1 MSDNAQQLEIVKRR
15 QRLELLRR
23 RKQLREENGLAFY
36 TPHPKQDTFHRAAK
50 YKRRYLRTG
59 NRFGK
64 SDCGAAEDCAYALGE
79 RPWYSK
85 DDPARYAGIPKH
97 STKGC
102 IIVQDW
108 DKAHEI
114 FTNTEPG
121 KSRGKLFHFL
131 PKDAIVSC
139 KKGRSGTGIAEIV
152 IRSVHGG
159 HSTIHLETVR
169 SFMQNKMGL
178 ESSNWDWIHVDEP
191 CPREMWVAV
200 SRGLVDRAGSAWFT
214 CTPITEAWIN
224 DYFIPRSLT
233 RSTFDEG
240 YKNVET
246 ENLTKYVLT
255 GSSYDNPH
263 ISKEALQAFEA
274 DISADERECRIS
286 GIPAALAGVV
296 YKEFSQDIHVYRDC
310 PKGWED
316 VITPPRNYTIRVFI
330 DPHPKTP
337 HAVSFFAT
345 SPEGY
350 TFQYQELFRPGL
362 ISDICEHIKAVVD
375 GYVVEDFICDPIA
388 WNENPIDGTCMA
400 DVFYEQG
407 LNIVPAVKDLA
418 YGIQATRKKLRDRDE
433 ADRPTFYVHEGC
445 DTFLFEIDRYVWKPN
460 TEKPVDK
467 DDHMMEN
474 LYRAVLSGMKYVEP
488 GGYKLTVNPINL
500 SSTKNILS
508 GSLGLPT
515 MGTPS
520 LPKQQTSN
528 RYRV

>member
-1 MSDNAQQLEIVKRR
+1 MTELSPELQVLQRR
-15 QRLELLRR
+15 QKLALLQERKRL
-23 RKQLREENGLAFY
+23 KEENGLAFY
-36 TPHPKQDTFHRAAK
+36 SPHPKQDLFHRAAK

-79 RPWYSK
+79 RPWYDK
-85 DDPARYAGIPKH
+85 NDPARTLGIPRH

-131 PKDAIVSC
+131 PKDSIVSC

-152 IRSVHGG
+152 VRSIHGG

-178 ESSNWDWIHVDEP
+178 ESSNWDWIHIDEP

-233 RSTFDEG
+233 RGTFNDGYVNEDEDA
-240 YKNVET
+240 
-246 ENLTKYVLT
+246 LQKYVLT

-263 ISKEALQAFEA
+263 ISKEALKAFEA
-274 DISADERECRIS
+274 DISEEERDSRIS
-286 GIPAALAGVV
+286 GIPAALSGLV
-296 YKEFSQDIHVYRDC
+296 YKEFSQDIHVYRDT
-310 PKGWED
+310 PHGWHD
-316 VITPPRNYTIRVFI
+316 PVTPPKNYTIRVYI
-330 DPHPKTP
+330 DPHPRTP

-345 SPEGY
+345 SPLGHTY
-350 TFQYQELFRPGL
+350 QYQELFRPGL
-362 ISDICEHIKAVVD
+362 VADICDHIKASVA
-375 GYVVEDFICDPIA
+375 GYAVEDFVCDPIA
-388 WNENPIDGTCMA
+388 WNTNPVDGSCMA

-418 YGIQATRKKLRDRDE
+418 YGIQATRKKLRDRDPH
-433 ADRPTFYVHEGC
+433 DNPTFLVHEDC
-445 DTFLFEIDRYVWKPN
+445 DTFLYEIDRYVWKPD

-474 LYRAVLSGMKYVEP
+474 LYRAVLSGMDYVPPE
-488 GGYKLTVNPINL
+488 GYTINYKPL
-500 SSTKNILS
+500 ELGSTQDILA
-508 GSLGLPT
+508 GTPDLPT
-515 MGTPS
+515 IGAVT
-520 LPKQQTSN
+520 LPKPTHSN
-528 RYRV
+528 RYRI